1 MPKLGMAPIRRQQ
14 LIDATIAAI
23 GDSGFSNIT
32 VSRISQVAGVSA
44 GIIHHYFGGKNE
56 LLEAAMRS
64 LLRDLHAQT
73 LAHLAGLHDSESRV
87 RAIIDANFTPSQF
100 SPQAVTAWLAFW
112 SQAPYIPA
120 LRRLQRVNAARLQS
134 NLLVELR
141 RLLPDPEAKRT
152 AAWVSALIDGLS
164 LRSAL
169 AGGSLDGEAARA
181 LVHAQL
187 DCILARSADSH

>member
-23 GDSGFSNIT
+23 GESGFTNIT
-32 VSRISQVAGVSA
+32 VARISQVAGVSA
-44 GIIHHYFGGKNE
+44 GIVHHYFGGKND

-64 LLRDLHAQT
+64 LLRDLRAQT
-73 LAHLAGLHDSESRV
+73 LTRLAGIREPEARV
-87 RAIIDANFTPSQF
+87 RAIIDANFTASQF
-100 SPQAVTAWLAFW
+100 SSQAVTAWLAFW
-112 SQAPYIPA
+112 SQAPYVPA

-134 NLLVELR
+134 NLIVELR
-141 RLLPDPEAKRT
+141 PLLPEADAKRT
-152 AAWVSALIDGLS
+152 AISISSLIDGLS

-169 AGGSLDGEAARA
+169 AGGALDGAFAGN

-187 DCILARSADSH
+187 DCILARAATCS